1 MKPAALFF
9 DIDGTLVD
17 NKTWRIP
24 ESAIDALKRAKANG
38 HYLFLNTGRTFSG
51 LTEVRKQFEFD
62 GYQCGCGCHLVY
74 RDEVLLEKHVE
85 KARGKEILKKMRE
98 CNVFGAVEAL
108 ETIYF
113 PTEVTMIPMLEWEK
127 EYYVEHG
134 MGKLVDFETAEF
146 IYDKLF
152 LFTDDRSDMKTFSEF
167 VSEDMMVIERG
178 NGNYEVAQK
187 AFTKGTACEYMM
199 KLLGLDLEQVYV
211 FGDSMND
218 LEMFKFA
225 RHTIAMGE
233 HAKGLEPY
241 TEFVTTNVEDH
252 GIRFALEHYG
262 LI

>member
-1 MKPAALFF
+1 MKLAALFF
-9 DIDGTLVD
+9 DIDGTLLD
-17 NKTWRIP
+17 NKTWSIP
-24 ESAIDALKRAKANG
+24 QSAIEALKKARENG
-38 HYLFLNTGRTFSG
+38 HYLFINTGRTYSG

-62 GYQCGCGCHLVY
+62 GYQCGCGCHLVF
-74 RDEVLLEKHVE
+74 RGEVLLEQHVE
-85 KARGKEILKKMRE
+85 QNRGKEILKKMRA

-113 PTEVTMIPMLEWEK
+113 PEEKTTIPMLEWEK

-134 MGKLVDFETAEF
+134 MGEIVDFDHAEF

-152 LFTDDRSDMKTFSEF
+152 LFTDESSDMKTFSEF
-167 VSEDMMVIERG
+167 VSEDMIVIDRG

-187 AFTKGTACEYMM
+187 EFTKGTACEFMM
-199 KLLGLDLEQVYV
+199 KKLGLELNQIYV

-225 RHTIAMGE
+225 KHTIAMGE
-233 HAKGLEPY
+233 HAEGLEPY
-241 TEFVTTNVEDH
+241 TEFITKNVDDE
-252 GIRFALEHYG
+252 GIAYALKHYG